1 MVGSAGG
8 GEHERPA
15 ESRRLPPSR
24 RDQARTVSL
33 VLLIGLGVAFAVLNL
48 EDVAVNWVFGTWSTP
63 LIVVIAISFLLGSA
77 VGFLLARRR
86 TGAGSRQ
93 SRRRR

>member
-15 ESRRLPPSR
+15 ESKRLPPSR

-48 EDVAVNWVFGTWSTP
+48 DDVAVNWVFGTWSTP

-86 TGAGSRQ
+86 PGAGSRR
-93 SRRRR
+93 SRRQR

>member
-8 GEHERPA
+8 GGSEHPVETKRQ
-15 ESRRLPPSR
+15 PPSR
-24 RDQARTVSL
+24 REQARTATLV
-33 VLLIGLGVAFAVLNL
+33 VLLGLGVAFAVLNFD
-48 EDVAVNWVFGTWSTP
+48 DVAVNWLFGTWSTP
-63 LIVVIAISFLLGSA
+63 LIVVIAISFLLGSG

-86 TGAGSRQ
+86 PGAGSRR